1 MAAYALLLRGRP
13 SGFAEQAYW
22 LQLGVAPTRPSH
34 HWGELFQRPLHCKAV
49 RFEYQLSEVS
59 SSLIMREIF
68 RSSGW
73 RERVP
78 LCHEGGPKRL

>member
-1 MAAYALLLRGRP
+1 MAAYALLLRSRP
-13 SGFAEQAYW
+13 SGFAEQAYC

-59 SSLIMREIF
+59 SSLIMRGIF

>member
-34 HWGELFQRPLHCKAV
+34 HWGELFQRPLHCKAMLLELPLKALPV
-49 RFEYQLSEVS
+49 FGVDALAAFRF
-59 SSLIMREIF
+59 
-68 RSSGW
+68 
-73 RERVP
+73 
-78 LCHEGGPKRL
+78 